1 MIEWENA
8 PRPNEDKVKYRLLD
22 RSEPARF
29 SADDVIGLNKSVA
42 PVYGSSGRSNV
53 INRADRG
60 TEQSG
65 AIT

>member
-1 MIEWENA
+1 MIKCDNPA
-8 PRPNEDKVKYRLLD
+8 RPNEDKVKYRLLD

-29 SADDVIGLNKSVA
+29 SADTVIGLNKSAA

>member
-29 SADDVIGLNKSVA
+29 SADDVIGLNKSAA
-42 PVYGSSGRSNV
+42 PF
-53 INRADRG
+53 
-60 TEQSG
+60 TEAPEDQTLSIALAG
-65 AIT
+65 ALNSQA